1 MINPK
6 FILLLISG
14 FKSTEP
20 IHRIDVVFTRN
31 LPVNELEISQMVN
44 NLVGIASSETLLSQ
58 LSFVGDPKEEAQLAA
73 KEKMLGEKLKYVQE

>member
-1 MINPK
+1 MTH
-6 FILLLISG
+6 ISEAVSYTHLDVY
-14 FKSTEP
+14 K
-20 IHRIDVVFTRN
+20 RQDVVFTRN

-73 KEKMLGEKLKYVQE
+73 KEKMLSEKLKYVQE